1 MIYPIKKNILNKKT
15 LMKSNKIKKINK
27 FEFQSIYILCSSCII
42 QIVFKEESKMDFE
55 KVKEIIVDSLS
66 CDESQVTMEANLKD
80 DLEADS
86 LDAVEVIM
94 ALEDK
99 YDIEIAEEDAE
110 NFKTIADIVNYI
122 EENK

>member
-1 MIYPIKKNILNKKT
+1 MFEEIRDIIAEQLSIDDLDELT
-15 LMKSNKIKKINK
+15 LDTS
-27 FEFQSIYILCSSCII
+27 
-42 QIVFKEESKMDFE
+42 
-55 KVKEIIVDSLS
+55 
-66 CDESQVTMEANLKD
+66 LKD
-80 DLEADS
+80 GLNADS

-110 NFKTIADIVNYI
+110 EFKTIGDIVNYI